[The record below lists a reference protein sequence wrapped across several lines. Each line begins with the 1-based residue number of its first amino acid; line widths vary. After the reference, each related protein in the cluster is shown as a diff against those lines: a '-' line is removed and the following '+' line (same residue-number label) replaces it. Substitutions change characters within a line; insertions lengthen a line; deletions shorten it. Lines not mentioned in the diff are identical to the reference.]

1 MYATTVVKLG
11 NRLVKID
18 IRGLE
23 GLEGLKGLK
32 GLGYKNK
39 K

>member
-1 MYATTVVKLG
+1 MYATTAVKLG

-18 IRGLE
+18 IE
-23 GLEGLKGLK
+23 GLE

>member
-1 MYATTVVKLG
+1 MYATTAVKLG

-18 IRGLE
+18 I
-23 GLEGLKGLK
+23 EGLKGLE